1 MPENTYASRDLLVRG
16 IAAAKS
22 GEYQEARFFLE
33 WYISQDP
40 PYHDR
45 NDALYYLSHISPE
58 ETEKRKYLE
67 LMLDN
72 DPVEGRARRELAIL
86 NGELKAE
93 DVIDAD
99 KLPNQSSSLVTN
111 TDPSRFICPKCGG
124 RMTFT
129 PDGQSL
135 TCEYCSVRSPQK
147 NGFKSV
153 ADENFMIALAT
164 AKGHSQA
171 INTQVI
177 HCQGCAAEF
186 IVPPKQLSWQ
196 CPYCQSNYKVDQME
210 AREVIEPNSLIPFY
224 VSPKEAKSIVRT
236 WLEDSDSDQRGSL
249 VALQGLYFPAW
260 TFDVGG
266 YISWTYQVQEK
277 REWVTKQDQKA
288 LFHDDILVAA
298 NKKWQDWISSLLNS
312 YDLKQLTPFDYDY
325 LANWI
330 AETYQINA
338 GDAAL
343 QAREIALQREHQL
356 IKDYDMRSLR
366 EININSTRMTVEQY
380 KLILLPVWSGQ
391 LSLGQIQLQ
400 VLINGQNGQL
410 ITPPPK
416 RGTLS
421 GWISNLFRVLEK

>member
-1 MPENTYASRDLLVRG
+1 MAENSYASRDLLVRG

-22 GEYQEARFFLE
+22 GETREARFFLE

-40 PYHDR
+40 PYSDR
-45 NDALYYLSHISPE
+45 NSALYYLSLINPDE
-58 ETEKRKYLE
+58 AEKRKYLE
-67 LMLDN
+67 LILDT
-72 DPVEGRARRELAIL
+72 DPVDGRARRDLAIL

-93 DVIDAD
+93 DVIDPD
-99 KLPNQSSSLVTN
+99 KLPNQHSRVVN
-111 TDPSRFICPKCGG
+111 NDDPSRFICPKCGG

-135 TCEYCSVRSPQK
+135 ICEYCSVRSPQK
-147 NGFKSV
+147 NNHQSV

-171 INTQVI
+171 FNTQVI

-196 CPYCQSNYKVDQME
+196 CPYCQSNYKIEQME
-210 AREVIEPNSLIPFY
+210 SREVIEPKSLIPFY
-224 VSPKEAKSIVRT
+224 VSPREAKRIVRT
-236 WLEDSDSDQRGSL
+236 WLEESDSTQQGVL
-249 VALQGLYFPAW
+249 TTLQGLYIPAW

-288 LFHDDILVAA
+288 LFHDDILVPAS
-298 NKKWQDWISSLLNS
+298 KKWQEWMSSLLDS
-312 YDLKQLTPFDYDY
+312 YDLHQLTAFDYGY

-343 QAREIALQREHQL
+343 HAREIALQRERQL
-356 IKDYDMRSLR
+356 IQDYDMRSLR
-366 EININSTRMTVEQY
+366 EITINSNRMTVEQY
-380 KLILLPVWSGQ
+380 KLILLPVWSG
-391 LSLGQIQLQ
+391 LLTLGQIQLQ
-400 VLINGQNGQL
+400 VLLNGQNGQL

-416 RGTLS
+416 RGSLTEWLS
-421 GWISNLFRVLEK
+421 HLFG